1 MTKDQIKS
9 QIEQAKN
16 AIELTKRMIATLKEQ
31 LKNAKKQKYPTQGIS
46 NNIKVRQNDLE
57 KHKQK
62 VTYWKDLLKKQK

>member
-16 AIELTKRMIATLKEQ
+16 AIELTKRMIGTLKEQ
-31 LKNAKKQKYPTQGIS
+31 LKNAKKQKYSTQGIS
-46 NNIKVRQNDLE
+46 NNILIRQRDLE
-57 KHKQK
+57 KHKQQ